1 MKLTILF
8 LAASFASGALAQD
21 RDEFESPFK
30 GYDAEVM
37 SDIWPDIREA
47 ASFEDIDWRAAGVE
61 RAPGSREAQQ
71 FLARNWEEA
80 RKAERF
86 AYIDWEELA
95 EDDRRRQPRG
105 ERFARAERSDRVE
118 RSISS
123 DERYRESPFTR
134 EEAAELSRAWGK
146 IRTAARFEDIDW
158 RAAGLSGAPGDREAR
173 RLMSRHWAQLREAER
188 FEEIDWQATT
198 GFSTR

>member
-8 LAASFASGALAQD
+8 LAASIASGALAQD
-21 RDEFESPFK
+21 REEFRSPFT

-37 SDIWPDIREA
+37 SDVWPDIREA
-47 ASFEDIDWRAAGVE
+47 ASFEDIDWRAAGLE
-61 RAPGSREAQQ
+61 RAPGSPDAQR

-80 RKAERF
+80 REAERF

-95 EDDRRRQPRG
+95 ENDRRRQSRG

-118 RSISS
+118 RTVSD

-134 EEAAELSRAWGK
+134 EEAAELSRAWDE
-146 IRTAARFEDIDW
+146 IRAAARFEDIDW
-158 RAAGLSGAPGDREAR
+158 RAAGLSGPPGDREAR

>member
-1 MKLTILF
+1 MKLTILI
-8 LAASFASGALAQD
+8 LAASIAGGALAQE
-21 RDEFESPFK
+21 RQEFRSPFT

-37 SDIWPDIREA
+37 SDVWPDIREA
-47 ASFEDIDWRAAGVE
+47 ASFEDIDWRAAGLD
-61 RAPGSREAQQ
+61 RAPGSPEAQR
-71 FLARNWEEA
+71 FLARHWEEA
-80 RKAERF
+80 REAERF

-95 EDDRRRQPRG
+95 EDDRRRQSRG

-118 RSISS
+118 REVSN

-134 EEAAELSRAWGK
+134 AEAAELSRAWGE
-146 IRTAARFEDIDW
+146 IRAAARFEDIDW
-158 RAAGLSGAPGDREAR
+158 RSAGLSGAPGDREAR